1 MADLTLYRPLSE
13 LQREVDRLFEEFF
26 PTRFNDE
33 PSVWSPA
40 VDLYELAD
48 SYVVMMDLPGL
59 SKKDI
64 QITFDNGALQI
75 SGERSV
81 TADENVQ
88 FHKIERRRGRFHRS
102 LRFPREVQPEKVKA
116 SFEHGV
122 LTIRMP
128 KTERSRPRK
137 IEIS

>member
-1 MADLTLYRPLSE
+1 M
-13 LQREVDRLFEEFF
+13 V
-26 PTRFNDE
+26 
-33 PSVWSPA
+33 
-40 VDLYELAD
+40 
-48 SYVVMMDLPGL
+48 MDLPGL

-81 TADENVQ
+81 TADENAQ
-88 FHKIERRRGRFHRS
+88 FHQIERRRGRFHRS

-128 KTERSRPRK
+128 KTEQSRPRK